1 MGKTKYKK
9 VRNGKATCNVTFTSD
24 LITEPIIYNLGQQF
38 RLITNIR
45 RADLTADRGWIVLE
59 LDGKD
64 EDIEAGIAW
73 ATSKGVRVDPA
84 NDETAEI

>member
-1 MGKTKYKK
+1 MAKRR
-9 VRNGKATCNVTFTSD
+9 VMFTFTSEV
-24 LITEPIIYNLGQQF
+24 ITEPIIHNLSQQF

-45 RADLTADRGWIVLE
+45 RADLTKDRGWIVLE
-59 LDGKD
+59 LDGKE

-84 NDETAEI
+84 NDETTEI